1 MKVKLFITVFFFS
14 LISYAQNFS
23 GKATYKTIR
32 KSNFKIN
39 SKNSDI
45 TEKQAEEIQKRIQ
58 KMNQKTYI
66 LQFDKNSSIY
76 KLDAKIN
83 TPKPKMGNGNRVMVM
98 SFGGSGNGDVYYKNI
113 QDKRFVNKTEIMG
126 KLFLV
131 KDSLRNFD
139 WKLTSETKNIGEY
152 TCYKATFEN
161 EVTNTKVSMVNG
173 ELKEQTEQV
182 KVVTNAWYTPQ
193 VPISNGPKDYY
204 GLPGLILEIND
215 GTNTIVCTEIVID
228 PSQTKEI
235 KEPVKGKIVSQR
247 EYQEISRKKSKEMM
261 ERFKSRKGV
270 NMGNGA
276 TIKIGG

>member
-182 KVVTNAWYTPQ
+182 KVVTTAWYTPQ